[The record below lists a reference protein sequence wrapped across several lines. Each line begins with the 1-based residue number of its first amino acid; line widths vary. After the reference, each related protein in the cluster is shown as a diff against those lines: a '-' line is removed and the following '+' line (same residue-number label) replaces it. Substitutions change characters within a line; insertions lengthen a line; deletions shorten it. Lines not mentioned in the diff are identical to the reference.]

1 MQHFSVRLAGATL
14 ALIAPCTHALDL
26 AAWQTQDAA
35 PTWKVGTT
43 LAEESVGQG
52 LPVLA
57 LSRGDWPRY
66 GVDTTQPGH
75 AWRSIRADVYAI
87 HPNGWRVGAVLR
99 AEAWVQGN
107 ADAVALATAI
117 TLQQDPASARSYVAD
132 TSAQGWVGRGFQI
145 GTPWWNL
152 PATEAWQWQ
161 ADAALLQ
168 LTQLRRDEIKGM
180 AQYQNG
186 GTYAFDAHR
195 TRSNP
200 DNDNP
205 FLTAP
210 GTTGQGATMSLAL
223 RGQPAAH
230 WRVQLRADD
239 LLSRL
244 RWSGMPT
251 ETSSLNSNVTTRAAD
266 GSLDY
271 GPAIQGQVGLRA
283 LNTTIGAHWQA
294 QAAWNA
300 FADTSNPGAITLRA
314 DRKAGITQGWL
325 GWDSGGSGRWR
336 WAVAAEPVLHAASLD
351 LWWGGL
357 QISLATDAKGL
368 QSHYRRWR
376 LGWEIPL

>member
-1 MQHFSVRLAGATL
+1 M
-14 ALIAPCTHALDL
+14 ALIVFSAHAQEL
-26 AAWQTQDAA
+26 AVRQPQGASQA
-35 PTWKVGTT
+35 WKVGTT
-43 LAEESVGQG
+43 LAEESVGHN

-57 LSRGDWPRY
+57 LARDDWPRH
-66 GVDTTQPGH
+66 GVDTTRPGH

-117 TLQQDPASARSYVAD
+117 TLQQDPVSARSYGAD
-132 TSAQGWVGRGFQI
+132 TSAQGWVGRGLQI

-161 ADAALLQ
+161 ADTALLQ
-168 LTQLRRDEIKGM
+168 LTQLRRDEIKGI

-186 GTYAFDAHR
+186 GIYTFDAHR

-200 DNDNP
+200 GNDSP
-205 FLTAP
+205 FFAAP
-210 GTTGQGATMSLAL
+210 GTTGQGATVSLAI
-223 RGQPAAH
+223 RGQPAPN
-230 WRVQLRADD
+230 WRVELRAADV
-239 LLSRL
+239 LSHL

-251 ETSSLNSNVTTRAAD
+251 EASRLNSAVTTRAPD

-271 GPAIQGQVGLRA
+271 GPALQGQVGLRQ

-294 QAAWNA
+294 HAAWNA
-300 FADTSNPGAITLRA
+300 FADTGAPGAITLRA
-314 DRKAGITQGWL
+314 DRKAGVTQGWL
-325 GWDSGGSGRWR
+325 GWDSGAIGRWR
-336 WAVAAEPVLHAASLD
+336 WAVAAEPVLHAASVD

-357 QISLATDAKGL
+357 QISVASDAKGL
-368 QSHYRRWR
+368 RSHYRRWR
-376 LGWEIPL
+376 LGWEIAL